1 MPDDL
6 NPYEP
11 PTASLERPDPADVDA
26 RALALRRNNRG
37 HEAAFRALGSV
48 NFLGAVLDMAFIA
61 VASAHTLTPDEV
73 RSGVSSRGE
82 TLWLVY
88 LFIVMPAFLL
98 LHVFIAIGLRH
109 FWIWAFRG
117 QVILSSA
124 AIASFFKNWAIGWDN
139 QPYADFSIVTA
150 VLSAIAHFA
159 ILVLSAG
166 VEGPADYRSGL
177 PAGGCRDTRSPG
189 PSELVPRRRHR
200 PVVNR
205 LGMGPDQRHQRLQT
219 TRRLDLLLSQ

>member
-1 MPDDL
+1 MRDDL

-61 VASAHTLTPDEV
+61 VASAYTLTPDEV
-73 RSGVSSRGE
+73 RSGVSSWGG

-88 LFIVMPAFLL
+88 LFIIIPAFVL

-124 AIASFFKNWAIGWDN
+124 SIVSFFKDWAIGWDN
-139 QPYADFSIVTA
+139 HAFPDFSIVTA
-150 VLSAIAHFA
+150 VLSAIAQFA
-159 ILVLSAG
+159 ILYYLLASKARQIIAPGYRLAVAETRGLRVRRNWFLVVAIVPLSIAS
-166 VEGPADYRSGL
+166 EWGL
-177 PAGGCRDTRSPG
+177 ISATKDFTHVIGWPFR
-189 PSELVPRRRHR
+189 
-200 PVVNR
+200 
-205 LGMGPDQRHQRLQT
+205 
-219 TRRLDLLLSQ
+219 